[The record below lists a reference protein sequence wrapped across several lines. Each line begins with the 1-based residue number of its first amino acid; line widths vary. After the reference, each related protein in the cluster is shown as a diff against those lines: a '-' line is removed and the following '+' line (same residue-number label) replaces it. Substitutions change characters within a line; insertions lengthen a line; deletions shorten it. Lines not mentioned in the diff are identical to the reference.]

1 MKKNYRIMGT
11 SLLALGLVGC
21 FEVPNQGYFVTAAGV
36 VDGVDCARPPLVAL
50 ANQAL
55 PREFGVTV
63 WNLYKGQRQEWL
75 AGMDRFAKGQDL
87 VLLQESK
94 TSPELLGWL
103 KDASYEWQ
111 QLQAFTQGS
120 SSFGVMTA
128 ARTPQAFVCG
138 VRSPEPFIR
147 IPKSGLVS
155 LYPLQDDPDGVLVI
169 NLHAVNFE
177 LGMAGYREQLND
189 LTALVHQHQGPVILA
204 GDFNTWSDKRQRW
217 LDTLVGTLNLQEAV
231 PMPDLRRTTFGRPLD
246 HLYYRDLDL
255 VEVTAPQTAS
265 SDHNPI
271 VARFRAQSLALQ
283 DNQ

>member
-1 MKKNYRIMGT
+1 MKKSYRIVGT

-21 FEVPNQGYFVTAAGV
+21 FEVPEQGYFVTAAGV

-50 ANQAL
+50 ANRAL
-55 PREFGVTV
+55 PQEFSLTV
-63 WNLYKGQRQEWL
+63 WNLFKGQRKDWL
-75 AGMDRFAKGQDL
+75 EGMERFVKERDL
-87 VLLQESK
+87 VLLQETR
-94 TSPELLGWL
+94 TSPELLQWL
-103 KDASYEWQ
+103 RQDHYEWQ

-128 ARTPQAFVCG
+128 SKTPQAFVCG

-155 LYPLQDDPDGVLVI
+155 LYPLQGDPDGVMVI

-177 LGMAGYREQLND
+177 LGMAGFREQLRE

-217 LDTLVGTLNLQEAV
+217 IDDLVSDLSLSEAI
-231 PMPDLRRTTFGRPLD
+231 PAPDLRRTAFGRPLD
-246 HLYYRDLDL
+246 HLYYRNLDL
-255 VEVTAPQTAS
+255 VEVSAPQTTA

-271 VARFRAQSLALQ
+271 LARFRAQKLTP
-283 DNQ
+283 